1 MGFEATFY
9 VESDKDI
16 FMDEDVMS
24 ERCPFVG
31 NERDLDD
38 VIIRYGHRDEND
50 NYWFSKSDLA
60 KVINA
65 LLESVMNIYCAA
77 VDAHYEMESVNEK
90 DLDNATLHR
99 EYYVIGRLMNKALE
113 KEWRYSDVNALSVF
127 CDDWDGSRVTR
138 LILGLMGLI
147 IRAKDSEKIWYN
159 RSY

>member
-16 FMDEDVMS
+16 FMEEDNDS
-24 ERCPFVG
+24 TRCPWIG

-38 VIIRYGHRDEND
+38 VIIRYGHKSEDN
-50 NYWFSKSDLA
+50 NYWFSKSDMA

-77 VDAHYEMESVNEK
+77 VNAHYEMENVEEK
-90 DLDNATLHR
+90 ELDNTTLHR
-99 EYYVIGRLMNKALE
+99 EYYVIGRLMNKKIYNE
-113 KEWRYSDVNALSVF
+113 YRYSDVNALSVF
-127 CDDWDGSRVTR
+127 TDDCEGERMKR
-138 LILGLMGLI
+138 LILGLIGLI
-147 IRAKDSEKIWYN
+147 IRAKDDEKIWYK